1 MRAAA
6 VAVIVILAGVFVPVS
21 VLAADP
27 LSGDCG
33 YYINRDGNRVPRPC
47 GDWHKEAPPQGATA
61 KCRDGTYSYSQHH
74 SGTCSGHGG
83 VASWL

>member
-1 MRAAA
+1 MQRIRLIAIA
-6 VAVIVILAGVFVPVS
+6 ILLFTGAPA
-21 VLAADP
+21 LAQQP
-27 LSGDCG
+27 SGDCG
-33 YYINRDGNRVPRPC
+33 YYTNRDGNQVPRPC
-47 GDWHKEAPPQGATA
+47 GDWHKDTPPQGATA